1 MTLDNLFEIINDKRT
16 NDNVKELDMYNMFD
30 AFPSSIE
37 MDGLDY
43 NPWQKQII
51 VHYLR
56 YETNEIFAVEVD
68 IDGKR
73 IFVSRTQMPEKTL
86 QQEKDGYSLRHP
98 SPTCRALT
106 YTERQVSFS
115 EMKEWLNFM

>member
-1 MTLDNLFEIINDKRT
+1 MTLDNLFAIIDSKDTHHNKEVQIHNFFDKI
-16 NDNVKELDMYNMFD
+16 
-30 AFPSSIE
+30 PSSIE
-37 MDGLDY
+37 MDGIDY
-43 NPWQKQII
+43 FIWDGKIN
-51 VHYLR
+51 VHYFR
-56 YETNEIFAVEVD
+56 YETNEIFAVEID

-73 IFVSRTQMPEKTL
+73 IFVSRTQMPEKTEE
-86 QQEKDGYSLRHP
+86 QKREGYSLRHP